1 MTSQAD
7 EDREQTHSSVE
18 PDTDEIL
25 AEVQRR
31 LEAPKQPLDERQQ
44 RVVVL
49 ADRIVFW
56 LTKHWLAVF
65 SALALLYVGLPFLAP
80 MLMAMGAERPA
91 SVLYSIYRPLC
102 HQLPQRS
109 WFLFGPQAAY
119 SLPEL
124 YALVGSDVL
133 SGQWS
138 GAFVGT
144 EAMGFKV
151 ALCQRDVAI
160 YGAILLSGLVF
171 GLARKRWKV
180 PGMPLWAYLLFGVLP
195 MLIDGG
201 YQWLTYMVV
210 AIWPQA
216 PIAPHET
223 TPLLRTI
230 TGALFGF
237 STVWLAYPHVE
248 ATMMEF
254 RQNLQQRFGWV

>member
-1 MTSQAD
+1 MTLQAG
-7 EDREQTHSSVE
+7 EDRGPTQPCVE
-18 PDTDEIL
+18 PGTDEIL

-31 LEAPKQPLDERQQ
+31 LEEPQQPLDERQ
-44 RVVVL
+44 RRAVVI

-65 SALALLYVGLPFLAP
+65 NALAALYVGLPFLAP
-80 MLMAMGAERPA
+80 TLMAVGAERPA
-91 SVLYSIYRPLC
+91 TVLYTIYKPLC

-124 YALVGSDVL
+124 YDLMGSDVL
-133 SGQWS
+133 QGQWS

-144 EAMGFKV
+144 KAMGFKV
-151 ALCQRDVAI
+151 AICQRDVAI
-160 YGAILLSGLVF
+160 YGAIVLSGLAF

-180 PGMPLWAYLLFGVLP
+180 PGMSLWAYLLFGVLP
-195 MLIDGG
+195 MLVDGG
-201 YQWLTYMVV
+201 YQWLTYLVI

-216 PIAPHET
+216 PIQAHET

-230 TGALFGF
+230 TGTLFGI

-248 ATMMEF
+248 ATMAEF
-254 RQNLQQRFGWV
+254 RQNLQQRFGWM